1 MNSFQVTACKPGFN
15 VLTIPRG
22 RYASSELR
30 NVVRFS
36 RDSACYYTKV
46 PEVSLKL
53 KTYTS
58 KIQRSAPV
66 CVFGGKGN
74 STNDNDASPWKS
86 LEKAMSGLKKEK
98 SLEDVL
104 RQQMENQEYY
114 DDGGSGGKRPGGGS
128 GGGGDGFG
136 ESEDEGFS
144 GILDEIFQVFMATL
158 GFILLYVYIIAGDD
172 VIAFFKDILKFLT
185 RQRNNRLSNMF
196 YQFGR
201 QFQNQYQED
210 PFALEKA
217 ILNTPTWWDS
227 PTKYKRMVKAY
238 LASLSSENE
247 EYDSS

>member
-158 GFILLYVYIIAGDD
+158 GFILLNNFV
-172 VIAFFKDILKFLT
+172 
-185 RQRNNRLSNMF
+185 RQR
-196 YQFGR
+196 
-201 QFQNQYQED
+201 
-210 PFALEKA
+210 
-217 ILNTPTWWDS
+217 
-227 PTKYKRMVKAY
+227 
-238 LASLSSENE
+238 
-247 EYDSS
+247 